1 MEQKLSEKKFFTY
14 IFTSMITMLITTL
27 YSIVDSLFISN
38 LVGDKGLSAVYVVWP
53 ILAVIVA
60 IGTGIGCGGAVIMS
74 TKQGEGKPEESDT
87 VRANILIVL
96 FLISGAITLLASLL
110 LPSLL
115 RMMGAEGE
123 LFDYSM
129 DYGRIMIYGCSIQ
142 MFAAGLTPILRNDN
156 KVVSAMAIMVVGM
169 VCNVFLDYLLIYTLN
184 LGIQGAAI
192 ATLSSQMITVISCV
206 VTLLRNKVRP
216 IHLSQFKIK
225 MKYIKRMVRIGI
237 SPFGIALTPSL
248 LILYNNVQCI
258 KYGGDVGIAIYSL
271 ISASIGAYRMIL
283 IGVAEGVQPLASVSA
298 GARDYD
304 SMIRIRNKGIATAVA
319 VSVFLFLFTIA
330 TAKFYPAIFG
340 VSEAVASQAYWPLI
354 ISATQL
360 IFTGLVRISNSFFY
374 AVGKNKYSLFMIYFD
389 PVILTP
395 ILLLILPRLYGMNGI
410 WISTTISQC
419 LLNIAAVIMYSK
431 HHKEIKR
438 YQETIRGQEEVTNL
452 VGG

>member
-14 IFTSMITMLITTL
+14 VFTSMVTMLITTL
-27 YSIVDSLFISN
+27 YSLVDSLFISN
-38 LVGDKGLSAVYVVWP
+38 LVGDKGLAAVYVVWP

-74 TKQGEGKPEESDT
+74 TRQGEGKPEESDIA
-87 VRANILIVL
+87 RANILIVL
-96 FLISGAITLLASLL
+96 IVLSGFITLISSFL

-123 LFDYSM
+123 LYNYAM
-129 DYGRIMIYGCSIQ
+129 EYGRIMIYGCSIQ

-156 KVVSAMAIMVVGM
+156 KVVSAMSIMVVGM
-169 VCNVFLDYLLIYTLN
+169 ICNVILDYLLIYVLKM
-184 LGIQGAAI
+184 GIKGAAI

-216 IHLSQFKIK
+216 IHFSQFKVKPALISK
-225 MKYIKRMVRIGI
+225 MLRIGI
-237 SPFGIALTPSL
+237 SPFGISLTPSL

-271 ISASIGAYRMIL
+271 ISATIGAYRMIL

-304 SMIRIRNKGIATAVA
+304 SMMRIRNKGIFTAVA
-319 VSVFLFLFTIA
+319 VSVFLFLFTVA
-330 TAKFYPAIFG
+330 TAKYYPAIFG
-340 VSEAVASQAYWPLI
+340 VSKEVKEQSYWPLM

-360 IFTGLVRISNSFFY
+360 VFTGLVRISNSYFY

-389 PVILTP
+389 PLLLTP
-395 ILLLILPRLYGMNGI
+395 LLLLILPRLYGMNGI

-419 LLNIAAVIMYSK
+419 FLNIAAVFMYMR
-431 HHKEIKR
+431 HHQEMKRKREEI
-438 YQETIRGQEEVTNL
+438 TNFA
-452 VGG
+452 GG